1 MSVVNYFNKDENFWT
16 MNPQCT
22 AAGVFKEV
30 YEEDKS
36 KGKKVSSSL
45 MWSIALI
52 YDHKST
58 FYNLPEEG
66 EDNKVDLIFDD
77 VYGDVT
83 WPSKNKELFEKLR
96 DFYRLLNETPA
107 QRALRGVEEKLIER
121 DIFLKATV
129 YTMGIPGER
138 GGWIGNT
145 ADVLDKMFSN
155 TQKLWDLYEKARK
168 QVLQETEGAS
178 KIGGRKESL
187 TDQGW
192 G

>member
-1 MSVVNYFNKDENFWT
+1 MSVVSYFNKEENFWT
-16 MNPQCT
+16 MNPQCV

-30 YEEDKS
+30 YEADKS
-36 KGKKVSSSL
+36 KGKKISSNL

-66 EDNKVDLIFDD
+66 DDNKVDLIFDD

-107 QRALRGVEEKLIER
+107 QRALRGVEDKLIER

-187 TDQGW
+187 TDLGW

>member
-1 MSVVNYFNKDENFWT
+1 MSVVSYFNKEENFWT
-16 MNPQCT
+16 MNPQCV

-30 YEEDKS
+30 YEGDKS
-36 KGKKVSSSL
+36 KGKKISSNL

-66 EDNKVDLIFDD
+66 DDNKVDLIFDD

-107 QRALRGVEEKLIER
+107 QRALRGVEDKLIER

-145 ADVLDKMFSN
+145 ADVLDKMFGN

-187 TDQGW
+187 TDMGW